1 MLELEG
7 SSMPDGVKL
16 ADAAA
21 LVRLLKH
28 SIDPSTN
35 VDSIEGNWERRVH
48 LAMRLRILGILTP
61 SLSSIAERFSPNL
74 RADCAEW
81 NKLALLNNLSNV
93 ARSVHAWRTIES
105 AGIKAILFKG
115 PVRSFKV
122 YGRWDARPSSDV
134 DILVHPSE
142 YNSARAALMDAG
154 YSTVSVSDNTWWHKY
169 LGESAFYGPG
179 RSHPLV
185 DLHNKVQQPG
195 TPAPREIEQFFEQ
208 SSIVSIGDRTARTF
222 SENHDLMLC
231 IINFAKALRS
241 GSPWI
246 IYAHELMW
254 CTKNSSTEDLKAI
267 ADLAAKNRIE
277 RLLSVTM
284 TLSKQLFGH
293 NDIHQTSEPERYK
306 VIASAFGTVA
316 PRLMRRTNL
325 LWNWTDGSTTTRSYN
340 FLRELLTAYRSEI
353 AFRKNAK

>member
-1 MLELEG
+1 
-7 SSMPDGVKL
+7 
-16 ADAAA
+16 
-21 LVRLLKH
+21 
-28 SIDPSTN
+28 
-35 VDSIEGNWERRVH
+35 
-48 LAMRLRILGILTP
+48 
-61 SLSSIAERFSPNL
+61 
-74 RADCAEW
+74 
-81 NKLALLNNLSNV
+81 LSNV
-93 ARSVHAWRTIES
+93 TRSVHAWRSIES

-134 DILVHPSE
+134 DILVHPGE
-142 YNSARAALMDAG
+142 YNSARSALTEAG
-154 YSTVSVSDNTWWHKY
+154 YSTVSVSDNSWWHKY

-208 SSIVSIGDRTARTF
+208 SSIILIGDRTARTL
-222 SENHDLMLC
+222 SKNHDLILC
-231 IINFAKALRS
+231 IINFAKALRA

-254 CTKNSSTEDLKAI
+254 CMKESSAEDLKAL
-267 ADLAAKNRIE
+267 ADLAAKNGIG
-277 RLLSVTM
+277 RLLHVTM
-284 TLSKQLFGH
+284 TLSKQLFAH
-293 NDIHQTSEPERYK
+293 DDICSTREPERYK

-316 PRLMRRTNL
+316 PQLMRRTNL
-325 LWNWTDGSTTTRSYN
+325 LWSWTDGSTTTRSYN
-340 FLRELLTAYRSEI
+340 FLRELLTTYRSEV

>member
-1 MLELEG
+1 MDELARR
-7 SSMPDGVKL
+7 SL
-16 ADAAA
+16 ADDVEPADAVA

-28 SIDPSTN
+28 SIDPSTE
-35 VDSIEGNWERRVH
+35 VGSIGGDWERRVH
-48 LAMRLRILGILTP
+48 LAMRLRILGILMPTMT
-61 SLSSIAERFSPNL
+61 SIADRIPSNL

-81 NKLALLNNLSNV
+81 NKVALLNNLANV
-93 ARSVHAWRTIES
+93 TRSVHAWQTIES

-134 DILVHPSE
+134 DILVRPAE
-142 YNSARAALMDAG
+142 YNSARCALTKAG
-154 YSTVSVSDNTWWHKY
+154 YSTVSVSNNSWWHKY

-179 RSHPLV
+179 RSQPLV

-195 TPAPREIEQFFEQ
+195 MPAPKDIEQFFER
-208 SSIVSIGDRTARTF
+208 SSIIHIGDRTARTL
-222 SENHDLMLC
+222 SENHDLILC

-254 CTKNSSTEDLKAI
+254 CTRSSSAKDLI
-267 ADLAAKNRIE
+267 ALEDLAARNGIA
-277 RLLSVTM
+277 RLLNTTM
-284 TLSKQLFGH
+284 ALSTQLFELENANPATGSSRH
-293 NDIHQTSEPERYK
+293 N
-306 VIASAFGTVA
+306 VIASAFGTVT
-316 PRLMRRTNL
+316 PQLMRRTNL
-325 LWNWTDGSTTTRSYN
+325 LWDWTDGRTATRSYN

-353 AFRKNAK
+353 AFRRNSK